1 MNRLPLLVLGSIGLA
16 VGLYACSSSSGD
28 DDDGIIPYD
37 GGPDVIYVPDT
48 GADGPDPNAGMGK
61 TFCDDT
67 LGVIQNAVGQCCSVA
82 EKSGL
87 SADLYKNID
96 SYVTACETTLE
107 SSIAQHRTA
116 PNAAQYTACINAYKA
131 EFSLPPATN
140 ACQGLDSYRAG
151 DVLSIS
157 CPTAWVGVVAAGG
170 PCAGDFDCATG
181 LVCIG
186 YGPGSDGKCSA
197 QQPADGTC
205 GPALSTTTPAV
216 DYVLAPQDDC
226 VSDFYCAA
234 GTCKPVA
241 VNGAACTSDAQ
252 CQSGDYCIDQACQ
265 MANAD
270 GSRLATGDYCVASAD
285 CIAGDYC
292 APAPHCGSAPCVPVD
307 DGGAPANA
315 TGICTASL
323 ANAAVCTATNTHECQ
338 GACGSGGTCQ
348 SLCTWPQ

>member
-1 MNRLPLLVLGSIGLA
+1 MSKLPLLVLGSIGLA

-61 TFCDDT
+61 TFCDST

-87 SADLYKNID
+87 STDLYKNID
-96 SYVTACETTLE
+96 TYLTSCETTLE

-116 PNAAQYTACINAYKA
+116 PNTAQYTACINAYKA
-131 EFSLPPATN
+131 EFALPPAAN
-140 ACQGLDSYRAG
+140 ACQGLDAYRVG

-157 CPTAWVGVVAAGG
+157 CPQAWQGVVAAGG

-205 GPALSTTTPAV
+205 GPATSTTTPAV
-216 DYVLAPQDDC
+216 DFVLAPQDDC
-226 VSDFYCAA
+226 VSNFYCAS
-234 GTCKPVA
+234 GTCKPQLDTD
-241 VNGAACTSDAQ
+241 GGCTSDPQ
-252 CQSGDYCIDQACQ
+252 CQQGACFDEHCTN
-265 MANAD
+265 ANAD
-270 GSRLATGDYCVASAD
+270 GSRLPTGAYCVTSAD
-285 CIAGDYC
+285 CIEGDYC
-292 APAPHCGSAPCVPVD
+292 HPEATPKA
-307 DGGAPANA
+307 DGGALPETTGACAPSLGGPDGGSPSCDPSNA
-315 TGICTASL
+315 
-323 ANAAVCTATNTHECQ
+323 HECQ
-338 GACGSGGTCQ
+338 GACVGTTCGQ
-348 SLCTWPQ
+348 LCTWH